1 MARVNM
7 SARDRRQIYIVYN
20 PIANKPLPVENPQ
33 SDFDCSRNPRPI
45 AMGHDEDIFTAMEI
59 CASAFSRR

>member
-20 PIANKPLPVENPQ
+20 PIANKPLPVENPR
-33 SDFDCSRNPRPI
+33 SDFDCSRNPTPI
-45 AMGHDEDIFTAMEI
+45 AMGHDEDIFTVMEI